1 LTQQHIADAL
11 GLSPV
16 HTNKTLSRLRQRGM
30 YRRAGGMLTLTNP
43 RVLERIGQH

>member
-30 YRRAGGMLTLTNP
+30 YRRAGGRTNP